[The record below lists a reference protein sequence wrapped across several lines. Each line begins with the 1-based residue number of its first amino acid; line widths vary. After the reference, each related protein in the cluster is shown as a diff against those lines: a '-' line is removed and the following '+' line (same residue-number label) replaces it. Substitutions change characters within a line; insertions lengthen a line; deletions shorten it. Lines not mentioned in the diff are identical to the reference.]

1 MNGNGNAGIRRLGG
15 VLVQSERNL
24 GFEGQPITFDNNFG
38 QRFSSHRAQQIFIL
52 FREPFRKN

>member
-1 MNGNGNAGIRRLGG
+1 MVTVTPESDDSGG

>member
-1 MNGNGNAGIRRLGG
+1 MVTVTPESDDSG